1 MEGLSHH
8 WKSKKFNRFYIILEN
23 TSKNAN
29 KSSGSSNKNGIS
41 ESNLLVQRPSQIIGG
56 VESSREVF
64 NEVEVSLERKEGVVD
79 VNNHLSETVN
89 KVTKKMNLFDSLHKV
104 FPLFLSFFD

>member
-1 MEGLSHH
+1 M
-8 WKSKKFNRFYIILEN
+8 
-23 TSKNAN
+23 
-29 KSSGSSNKNGIS
+29 
-41 ESNLLVQRPSQIIGG
+41 QRPSQIIGG

-89 KVTKKMNLFDSLHKV
+89 KVTKKMNLFDSLR
-104 FPLFLSFFD
+104 F